1 MIEKQIKPLVT
12 TTNLCCELVPVCCSL
27 IPLSVMS
34 VPTLPGT
41 PTVHHADLVPKNA
54 PPEQYLA
61 TQICPKLSY
70 QKLLLQYHAGTTT
83 KSSIISYYSYHPSLT
98 FSVSMSSKISLQ
110 EHSPLQPEAG
120 CRWKRR
126 HFLLMGEQE
135 NGLFLQVGFAG
146 QQPVLAPWLC
156 SDTQKARPLEQ
167 VLAVQPQASLR
178 EFITPFEEAT
188 SHW

>member
-54 PPEQYLA
+54 PPEQFLA

-83 KSSIISYYSYHPSLT
+83 KSSIISFRIILT
-98 FSVSMSSKISLQ
+98 THL
-110 EHSPLQPEAG
+110 
-120 CRWKRR
+120 W
-126 HFLLMGEQE
+126 HFLSQCQARSHYKNTHHCNLKQVAGGKGGISCSWGSRRMDCSCR
-135 NGLFLQVGFAG
+135 LDLQVSS
-146 QQPVLAPWLC
+146 LC
-156 SDTQKARPLEQ
+156 
-167 VLAVQPQASLR
+167 
-178 EFITPFEEAT
+178 
-188 SHW
+188 